1 MQLWIPA
8 MNCWAI
14 FMSSASRAGPGTTEN
29 PSSFKEDIMTESPL
43 IRVLIVDDEPLAR
56 EMLREMLEADQDVE
70 IVGERSNG
78 SEAVEAIRVHLPD
91 LLFLDVQMPEVGGF
105 EVLEA
110 LGTGPMP
117 HVIFVTAYD
126 QYAVRAFEVH
136 ALDYLLK
143 PFDRE
148 RFDISWQ
155 RAKAQIVRDK
165 DGGRDQRILALLEE
179 LKAGS
184 SRYLERLVIKSG
196 GRIYFLETNE
206 IDWIEAEG
214 NYVSVH
220 SGKKSHLLRET
231 ISSLES
237 QLDPRKFLRIHR
249 SSIVRIDRI
258 KELQP
263 WFHGEYHVILQN
275 GTQLMLSR
283 NYREKLQ
290 EALGK
295 LP

>member
-1 MQLWIPA
+1 MPEA
-8 MNCWAI
+8 P
-14 FMSSASRAGPGTTEN
+14 RV
-29 PSSFKEDIMTESPL
+29 
-43 IRVLIVDDEPLAR
+43 RVLLVDDEPLAR
-56 EMLREMLEADQDVE
+56 AMLREMLSDDPDVE
-70 IVGERSNG
+70 IVGECVNG
-78 SEAVEAIRVHLPD
+78 GEAVEAINATVPD
-91 LLFLDVQMPEVGGF
+91 LVFLDVQMPEVGGF

-110 LGTGPMP
+110 LGNDRIP

-148 RFDISWQ
+148 RFSLSWQ
-155 RAKAQIVRDK
+155 RAKAQILQER
-165 DGGRDQRILALLEE
+165 DGGVDQRILALLEE
-179 LKAGS
+179 MKAGS
-184 SRYLERLVIKSG
+184 KYLERLVIKAA
-196 GRIYFLETNE
+196 GRIYFLETND

-220 SGKKSHLLRET
+220 EGKKSHLLRET

-237 QLDPRKFLRIHR
+237 QLDPKKFLRIHR

-258 KELQP
+258 RELQP
-263 WFHGEYHVILQN
+263 WFHGEFRVVLQN
-275 GTQLMLSR
+275 GMQLTLSR
-283 NYREKLQ
+283 NYRDKLQ

>member
-1 MQLWIPA
+1 
-8 MNCWAI
+8 
-14 FMSSASRAGPGTTEN
+14 
-29 PSSFKEDIMTESPL
+29 MTESPL
-43 IRVLIVDDEPLAR
+43 IRVLVVDDEPLAR
-56 EMLREMLEADQDVE
+56 EMLREMLLTDPQVV
-70 IVGERSNG
+70 IVGESGNG
-78 SEAVEAIRVHLPD
+78 HQAVEAIRTHAPD
-91 LLFLDVQMPEVGGF
+91 LLFLDVQMPELGGF

-110 LGTGPMP
+110 LGKGPIP

-143 PFDRE
+143 PYDRE
-148 RFDISWQ
+148 RFDSCWQ
-155 RAKAQIVRDK
+155 RAREHILRQQNGTV
-165 DGGRDQRILALLEE
+165 DQRIITLLEE

-184 SRYLERLVIKSG
+184 KYLERLVIKSG
-196 GRIYFLETNE
+196 GRIYFLETSD

-231 ISSLES
+231 ISSLET
-237 QLDPRKFLRIHR
+237 QLDPKKFVRIHR
-249 SSIVRIDRI
+249 SAIVRIDRI
-258 KELQP
+258 QELQP
-263 WFHGEYHVILQN
+263 WFHGEYRVILQN
-275 GTQLMLSR
+275 GIQLTLSR
-283 NYREKLQ
+283 NYRDKLQ

>member
-1 MQLWIPA
+1 MI
-8 MNCWAI
+8 
-14 FMSSASRAGPGTTEN
+14 
-29 PSSFKEDIMTESPL
+29 ESPL
-43 IRVLIVDDEPLAR
+43 IRVLLVDDESLAR
-56 EMLREMLEADQDVE
+56 EMLREMLQDDPQVT
-70 IVGERSNG
+70 IVGESCNG
-78 SEAVEAIRVHLPD
+78 REALEAIRTHSPD
-91 LLFLDVQMPEVGGF
+91 LIFLDVQMPELGGF

-110 LGTGPMP
+110 LGKEIPR
-117 HVIFVTAYD
+117 VIFVTAYD

-143 PFDRE
+143 PFDQE

-155 RAKAQIVRDK
+155 RARAQVLRDRN
-165 DGGRDQRILALLEE
+165 GGTDQRILALLQEM
-179 LKAGS
+179 KAGNK
-184 SRYLERLVIKSG
+184 YLERLVIKAG
-196 GRIYFLETNE
+196 GRIYFLETTE

-231 ISSLES
+231 ISSLEG
-237 QLDPRKFLRIHR
+237 QLDPKKFVRVHR

-258 KELQP
+258 QELQP
-263 WFHGEYHVILQN
+263 WFHGEYRIILQN
-275 GTQLMLSR
+275 GTQLTLSR
-283 NYREKLQ
+283 NYRDKLQ

>member
-1 MQLWIPA
+1 
-8 MNCWAI
+8 
-14 FMSSASRAGPGTTEN
+14 
-29 PSSFKEDIMTESPL
+29 MTESPH

-56 EMLREMLEADQDVE
+56 DMLREMLQGDPQVV
-70 IVGERSNG
+70 IVGESTNG
-78 SEAVEAIRVHLPD
+78 REAVDAIRKTAPD
-91 LLFLDVQMPEVGGF
+91 LIFLDVQMPELGGF
-105 EVLEA
+105 EVLEEIGNGN
-110 LGTGPMP
+110 LP

-143 PFDRE
+143 PFDQE
-148 RFDISWQ
+148 RFETSWQ
-155 RAKAQIVRDK
+155 RAKAQLRPSQN
-165 DGGRDQRILALLEE
+165 GGVDQRILALLEE
-179 LKAGS
+179 LKAGNK
-184 SRYLERLVIKSG
+184 YLERLVVKSG
-196 GRIYFLETNE
+196 GRIYFLETHD

-220 SGKKSHLLRET
+220 TGKKSHLLRET

-237 QLDPRKFLRIHR
+237 QLDPRKFVRIHR

-258 KELQP
+258 QELQP
-263 WFHGEYHVILQN
+263 WFHGEYRIILHT
-275 GTQLMLSR
+275 GTQLTLSR

>member
-1 MQLWIPA
+1 M
-8 MNCWAI
+8 M
-14 FMSSASRAGPGTTEN
+14 
-29 PSSFKEDIMTESPL
+29 ESPL
-43 IRVLIVDDEPLAR
+43 IRVLLVDDESLAR
-56 EMLREMLEADQDVE
+56 EMLREMLQDDPQVI
-70 IVGERSNG
+70 IVGESCNG
-78 SEAVEAIRVHLPD
+78 REALEAIRIHSPD
-91 LLFLDVQMPEVGGF
+91 LIFLDVQMPDLGGF

-110 LGTGPMP
+110 LGRDIPR
-117 HVIFVTAYD
+117 VIFVTAYD

-143 PFDRE
+143 PFDQE

-155 RAKAQIVRDK
+155 RARAQILRDR
-165 DGGRDQRILALLEE
+165 DGGTDQRILALLEE
-179 LKAGS
+179 MKAGNK
-184 SRYLERLVIKSG
+184 YLERLVIKAS
-196 GRIYFLETNE
+196 GRIYFLETAE

-220 SGKKSHLLRET
+220 SAKKSHLLRET

-237 QLDPRKFLRIHR
+237 QLDPKKFLRIHR

-258 KELQP
+258 QELQP
-263 WFHGEYHVILQN
+263 WFHGEYRIILQN
-275 GTQLMLSR
+275 GTQLTLSR
-283 NYREKLQ
+283 NYRDKLQ

>member
-1 MQLWIPA
+1 
-8 MNCWAI
+8 MN
-14 FMSSASRAGPGTTEN
+14 
-29 PSSFKEDIMTESPL
+29 ESPL
-43 IRVLIVDDEPLAR
+43 IRVLVVDDEPLAR
-56 EMLREMLEADQDVE
+56 TMLREMLRSDPQVVL
-70 IVGERSNG
+70 VGELSNG
-78 SEAVEAIRVHLPD
+78 SEAVQAIRSQPID
-91 LLFLDVQMPEVGGF
+91 LVFLDVQMPELGGF
-105 EVLEA
+105 EVLET
-110 LGTGPMP
+110 LGKVPIP

-136 ALDYLLK
+136 AFDYLLK

-148 RFDISWQ
+148 RFDVCWQ
-155 RAKAQIVRDK
+155 RARSQIMRERN
-165 DGGRDQRILALLEE
+165 GGVDQRILLLLEE
-179 LKAGS
+179 LKAG

-237 QLDPRKFLRIHR
+237 QLDPRKFVRIHR

-258 KELQP
+258 QELQP
-263 WFHGEYHVILQN
+263 WFHGEYRVILQN
-275 GTQLMLSR
+275 GTQLTLSR
-283 NYREKLQ
+283 NYRDKLQ

>member
-1 MQLWIPA
+1 MI
-8 MNCWAI
+8 
-14 FMSSASRAGPGTTEN
+14 
-29 PSSFKEDIMTESPL
+29 ESPL
-43 IRVLIVDDEPLAR
+43 IRVLLVDDESLAR
-56 EMLREMLEADQDVE
+56 EMLREMLHDDPQVT
-70 IVGERSNG
+70 IVGESCNG
-78 SEAVEAIRVHLPD
+78 HEALEAIRTHSPD
-91 LLFLDVQMPEVGGF
+91 LIFLDVQMPELGGF

-110 LGTGPMP
+110 LGKDIPQ
-117 HVIFVTAYD
+117 VIFVTAYD

-143 PFDRE
+143 PFDKE

-155 RAKAQIVRDK
+155 RARTQLLRER
-165 DGGRDQRILALLEE
+165 DGGTDQRILALLEE
-179 LKAGS
+179 MKAGNK
-184 SRYLERLVIKSG
+184 YLERLVIKAS
-196 GRIYFLETNE
+196 GRIYFLETSE

-220 SGKKSHLLRET
+220 TGKKSHLLRET
-231 ISSLES
+231 ISSLEA

-258 KELQP
+258 QELQP
-263 WFHGEYHVILQN
+263 WFHGEYRIILQN
-275 GTQLMLSR
+275 GIQLTLSR
-283 NYREKLQ
+283 NYRDKLH

>member
-1 MQLWIPA
+1 MPEA
-8 MNCWAI
+8 P
-14 FMSSASRAGPGTTEN
+14 RV
-29 PSSFKEDIMTESPL
+29 
-43 IRVLIVDDEPLAR
+43 RVLLVDDEPLAR
-56 EMLREMLEADQDVE
+56 AMLREMLSDDQDVE
-70 IVGERSNG
+70 IVGECVNG
-78 SEAVEAIRVHLPD
+78 REAVEAINTTTPD

-105 EVLEA
+105 EVLKA
-110 LGTGPMP
+110 LGNEQIPY
-117 HVIFVTAYD
+117 VIFVTAYD

-148 RFDISWQ
+148 RFDLSWQ
-155 RAKAQIVRDK
+155 RAKAQILQIR
-165 DGGRDQRILALLEE
+165 DGGVDQRILTLLEE
-179 LKAGS
+179 MKAGNK
-184 SRYLERLVIKSG
+184 YLERLVIKAA

-220 SGKKSHLLRET
+220 TGKKSHLLRET

-237 QLDPRKFLRIHR
+237 QLDPKKFLRIHR

-258 KELQP
+258 RELQP
-263 WFHGEYHVILQN
+263 WFHGEFRVVLQN
-275 GTQLMLSR
+275 GMQLTLSR
-283 NYREKLQ
+283 NYRDKLQ